1 MSFERDLKDF
11 ELKFTDA
18 SNEFVQGTEIALF
31 NAVIMDTPVAIGHL
45 VGNWQTSTKNP
56 ASGVLTDPDPGR
68 AATVAKMTSFVESLK
83 GGRVTFLTNNLPYA
97 MPIEYGHSK
106 IKAPQGMVRRN
117 VTRFQAI
124 VKEQAAEHRL

>member
-1 MSFERDLKDF
+1 MSFEDDLKDF

-31 NAVIMDTPVAIGHL
+31 NAVIMDTPVDKGRL
-45 VGNWQTSTKNP
+45 VGNWQTSTANP
-56 ASGVLTDPDPGR
+56 ASGVLADTDAGR
-68 AATVAKMTSFVESLK
+68 SATIAKMTSFVESLK

-97 MPIEYGHSK
+97 VPIEFGHSK

-124 VKEQAAEHRL
+124 VKQQAAEHRL